1 MLGIVLIVLFI
12 ISSSLQPHEM
22 LLLFPSMWD
31 VWGLERLSY
40 SRSLFSE
47 THSWQ
52 RGGTKLKPG
61 VSEPSV
67 RANVFHK
74 TVITK

>member
-31 VWGLERLSY
+31 VWGLERL
-40 SRSLFSE
+40 
-47 THSWQ
+47 
-52 RGGTKLKPG
+52 
-61 VSEPSV
+61 
-67 RANVFHK
+67 
-74 TVITK
+74 ITLQWDT